1 MVVVII
7 VVVST
12 LTHQSHICQVSR
24 RYLHS
29 PSSLSHWVTPITSR
43 ACDAKKWKYD
53 IRYRCW
59 KRRMKRTFW
68 WSIINQFGRLV
79 PILLPPATQP
89 RQRLAAQLENIWKA
103 KTVAKVDRQRWWWST
118 MWLESTTQNGQF
130 WGSPRV
136 ERSIHTGRSNPWPS
150 ECLPRIVGEWLS
162 SAAFSCIDT
171 VVAIISECCD
181 NVVWEALLWI

>member
-1 MVVVII
+1 
-7 VVVST
+7 
-12 LTHQSHICQVSR
+12 
-24 RYLHS
+24 
-29 PSSLSHWVTPITSR
+29 
-43 ACDAKKWKYD
+43 
-53 IRYRCW
+53 
-59 KRRMKRTFW
+59 MKRTFW

-89 RQRLAAQLENIWKA
+89 CQRLAAQLENIWKA

-181 NVVWEALLWI
+181 NIYFIFNIVVHVIYMHVIYIVKSLNVGDEASESGQKQWSSLAVFLCGDQNSSF